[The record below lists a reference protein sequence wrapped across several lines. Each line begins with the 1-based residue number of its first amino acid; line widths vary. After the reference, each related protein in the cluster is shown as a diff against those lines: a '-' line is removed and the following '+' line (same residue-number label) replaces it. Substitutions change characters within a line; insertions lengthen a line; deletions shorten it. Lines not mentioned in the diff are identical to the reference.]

1 MVLSLK
7 FLSGL
12 YLCFLKI
19 SLQLFQVICVSVAGS
34 QADLRRFIHGY
45 DDRGNLCG
53 VKNDPIE
60 GIDGSGL
67 DLTDKK

>member
-1 MVLSLK
+1 M
-7 FLSGL
+7 
-12 YLCFLKI
+12 
-19 SLQLFQVICVSVAGS
+19 ICVCVAGS

-45 DDRGNLCG
+45 DDKGNLCG

-60 GIDGSGL
+60 GIDASGL